1 MKILVVYD
9 SVFGNT
15 EQIARAIGA
24 ALAGAGEVQVLRV
37 TAVTSAHLAGVNLL
51 LVGSPTRGFAAT
63 PDLTAW
69 LANLPAGALTGV
81 RAVAFDTRI
90 DANTIGFFLARWLV
104 ASNYADKKMQKVLL
118 EKGATAAA
126 PSAGFIVKDRE
137 GPLREG
143 ELERASTWAKT
154 LLN

>member
-24 ALAGAGEVQVLRV
+24 ALAGEGEVLVQRV
-37 TAVTSAHLAGVNLL
+37 TTVTSAHLVGVNLL
-51 LVGSPTRGFAAT
+51 IVGSPTRGFAAT
-63 PDLTAW
+63 PDLNAW

-90 DANTIGFFLARWLV
+90 DASTIGFFLFRWLV
-104 ASNYADKKMQKVLL
+104 ARNYADKKIQKVLL
-118 EKGATAAA
+118 QKGATAAA
-126 PSAGFIVKDRE
+126 PSEGFIVLDRE
-137 GPLREG
+137 GPLKDG
-143 ELERASTWAKT
+143 ELERASAWAKT